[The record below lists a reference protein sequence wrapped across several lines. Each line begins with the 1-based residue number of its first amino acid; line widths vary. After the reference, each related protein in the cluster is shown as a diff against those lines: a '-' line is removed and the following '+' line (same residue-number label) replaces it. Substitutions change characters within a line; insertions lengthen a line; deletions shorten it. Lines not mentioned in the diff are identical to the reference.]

1 MALLTNVATADSC
14 IVFTTFIPKATTI
27 YARRWVLGKALCFI
41 NAVIP
46 SIGGLCEMI
55 TLAFLCSYK
64 LFKLMFPFKGDLSL
78 RQAVGVI
85 CVMWIWS
92 CIPAAHSILTNG
104 FAYFDPNSFD
114 CFMSTYSVSYWFM
127 DIPQLLLNVV
137 YLVNSYW
144 HKHVYRRTKIIE
156 CLWWW
161 VWWYR
166 QCYLFSSAVN
176 CSMLWISIKNRYGQ
190 LMMHV

>member
-1 MALLTNVATADSC
+1 MFSVDTTNITNITDVFDFIGVPFSVQIFLYIYNTVLPIVALLGNGIVIYSSIKYNLLHIDSTLMALLTNVAFADSC

-27 YARRWVLGKALCFI
+27 YARRGVLGKALCFI

-104 FAYFDPNSFD
+104 FAYFDSNSFD
-114 CFMSTYSVSYWFM
+114 CFTSRYSVSY
-127 DIPQLLLNVV
+127 
-137 YLVNSYW
+137 
-144 HKHVYRRTKIIE
+144 
-156 CLWWW
+156 
-161 VWWYR
+161 
-166 QCYLFSSAVN
+166 
-176 CSMLWISIKNRYGQ
+176 
-190 LMMHV
+190 